1 MVKKRGLFTALIGGI
16 IFALM
21 AGASFAAPIDLQIGC
36 RPQAMGGAFVA
47 VADDINAGYW
57 NPAGLKLVK
66 DKGFS
71 FMHSNPFN
79 ISDVSL
85 DHIAFVSPDA
95 LTWMKGA
102 LGLSYL
108 RLGAVFER
116 GPKGEVETSPGE
128 ENYYTLSVGGA
139 IWEDSLYYGV
149 NAKALSINLGDEESR
164 SGMGFDFGLL
174 WKIDESFSAG
184 MMMRNLS
191 SSWGDENFP
200 LEKRFGIA
208 GRFLDNRLI
217 VAVDLNSKKEVEG
230 KKDYWGA
237 HFGAEGWLT
246 DSLALRLGSD
256 RGSLTAGFG
265 FKFGGAKQRIPRGI
279 LDYSYAEN
287 EELNYT
293 HRFSLT
299 ILFK

>member
-16 IFALM
+16 IFVLMVGTAL
-21 AGASFAAPIDLQIGC
+21 AAPIDLQIGC

-47 VADDINAGYW
+47 VADDINAVYW

-71 FMHSNPFN
+71 FMHSNPFD

-85 DHIAFVSPDA
+85 DYIAFVSPDA

-108 RLGAVFER
+108 RLGAVFEE
-116 GPKGEVETSPGE
+116 GKGGITTSEGE
-128 ENYYTLSVGGA
+128 ENCFTLSVGGA
-139 IWEDSLYYGV
+139 IWEDSLYYGI
-149 NAKALSINLGDEESR
+149 NAKALGISFEGEENR
-164 SGMGFDFGLL
+164 SGMGFDFGIL
-174 WKIDESFSAG
+174 WKIDKFFSAG
-184 MMMRNLS
+184 MMLRNLS
-191 SSWGDENFP
+191 SRLGDENFP
-200 LEKRFGIA
+200 LEKRFGVA
-208 GRFLDNRLI
+208 GKLLGDKLI
-217 VAVDLNSKKEVEG
+217 VAVDLNSKEEVEG
-230 KKDYWGA
+230 EKDYWGS
-237 HFGAEGWLT
+237 HFGAEGLLT
-246 DSLALRLGSD
+246 DFLALRLGLD
-256 RGSLTAGFG
+256 RGSLTAGIG
-265 FKFGGAKQRIPRGI
+265 FKFGGAKKKSPTGV

-299 ILFK
+299 VLFK

>member
-57 NPAGLKLVK
+57 NPAGLKLIK
-66 DKGFS
+66 EKGFG

-79 ISDVSL
+79 MSNVSL
-85 DHIAFVSPDA
+85 DYIAFVSPDA

-108 RLGAVFER
+108 RLGAKFEE
-116 GPKGEVETSPGE
+116 GKGVADTRSGE

-149 NAKALSINLGDEESR
+149 NVKALSINFEDEESR

-191 SSWGDENFP
+191 SRWGDENFP
-200 LEKRFGIA
+200 LEKRFGVA

-230 KKDYWGA
+230 KKDYWSA

-256 RGSLTAGFG
+256 RGGLTAGFG
-265 FKFGGAKQRIPRGI
+265 FKFGGAKKGAPKGV

-287 EELNYT
+287 EELNFT